1 VTTDSSHGLPVYTVA
16 QLPFYYQGFTPSSG
30 QRRTCGPPG
39 GDFLGGGR
47 WMPEQSSPICR
58 HPGAG
63 EVLVDPV
70 IRIITIRAIP
80 AMAGTWAETLTK
92 TVGCL
97 PAQNREKPDGGLLD
111 YAVFRVIGVITARC
125 SLISELLPIS
135 CRCIADTLPING
147 RIEHAGRDRLPLA
160 NHLSPNPLE
169 GFWPCARR
177 GPARRPPGE
186 K

>member
-1 VTTDSSHGLPVYTVA
+1 
-16 QLPFYYQGFTPSSG
+16 
-30 QRRTCGPPG
+30 
-39 GDFLGGGR
+39 
-47 WMPEQSSPICR
+47 MPEQSSPICR

-135 CRCIADTLPING
+135 CRCIADILPINY
-147 RIEHAGRDRLPLA
+147 RIEHDGRDRLLPA
-160 NHLSPNPLE
+160 SHL
-169 GFWPCARR
+169 
-177 GPARRPPGE
+177 
-186 K
+186 

>member
-1 VTTDSSHGLPVYTVA
+1 
-16 QLPFYYQGFTPSSG
+16 
-30 QRRTCGPPG
+30 
-39 GDFLGGGR
+39 
-47 WMPEQSSPICR
+47 MPEQSSPICR

-70 IRIITIRAIP
+70 IRIITIRVIP
-80 AMAGTWAETLTK
+80 ARGGTWAETLTK

-135 CRCIADTLPING
+135 CRCIADKLPMYC
-147 RIEHAGRDRLPLA
+147 RYFADKR
-160 NHLSPNPLE
+160 
-169 GFWPCARR
+169 
-177 GPARRPPGE
+177 
-186 K
+186 